1 VSKDRTRT
9 PGETI
14 PAFREFTTR
23 KPLAS
28 LLAVTRYVLFSPR
41 RFFGWLPPDGEL
53 RPPVL
58 YFLICWPVGS
68 VLEVLSTAP
77 FLEEPTS
84 VVLLIALLSQLPI
97 LFFVCLLIQHTL
109 LFFLAEDEQYG
120 MGTTLR
126 VSCYAAGAIAL
137 IAWIPLVDLLVVPHL
152 AYVLITGLKKA
163 HNVSIS
169 RALLPSL
176 LLAGLFC
183 VPVASGIIFEY
194 RTVQEVTQE
203 PPLSYAYFP
212 PPETSADLPPGVTGA
227 VALLDSSENQEKV
240 AKLRDASY
248 ADEAPSYAGGAMVGI
263 LTADQEGQPRGV
275 SGYAHGS
282 PGGSASEQTLRVDA
296 EHPGKEIQG
305 TYYISY
311 QAEEHRV
318 TTPGDSHTKPSHM
331 LEFHQFFNFGP
342 GSYTL
347 NLRQVG
353 KEPKKI
359 AVTTYSGPVSATGQ
373 ATFHV
378 PYRVARPGNKLRLK
392 IRPGLPLDELRLEI
406 DRDGDG
412 TYEESWMPEV
422 TVVGKRVH
430 DWEPPVTTAN
440 VEKVPSM
447 NDQLM
452 LSLETEDH
460 SDSEK
465 VPPSGVGITYYWIND
480 SGPRI
485 YLKPVPVEQGN
496 HISYWSIDRN
506 GNLEWRR
513 LGDVMKEPKSD

>member
-1 VSKDRTRT
+1 VSKGRTER

-14 PAFREFTTR
+14 PSFTEFTTR

-28 LLAVTRYVLFSPR
+28 LLTVTRYVLFLPR

-58 YFLICWPVGS
+58 YFLICWLVGS
-68 VLEVLSTAP
+68 VLEVLSSAP
-77 FLEEPTS
+77 FLEEPAS
-84 VVLLIALLSQLPI
+84 LVLLIFLLALLPV
-97 LFFVCLLIQHTL
+97 LFFVFLPMQHTL
-109 LFFLAEDEQYG
+109 LFFLAEDEQHG

-126 VSCYAAGAIAL
+126 ISCYAAGAIAL
-137 IAWIPLVDLLVVPHL
+137 IAWIPLIDLLVIPHL
-152 AYVLITGLKKA
+152 AYVLVYGLKKGHGVPVA
-163 HNVSIS
+163 
-169 RALLPSL
+169 RALLPGL

-212 PPETSADLPPGVTGA
+212 PPERSADLPPGVTGV

-248 ADEAPSYAGGAMVGI
+248 ADKAPSYAGGAMVGI
-263 LTADQEGQPRGV
+263 LTADQEGQPKGV

-282 PGGSASEQTLRVDA
+282 PGGSASEETLRVDA
-296 EHPGKEIQG
+296 EHPGKDLQG
-305 TYYISY
+305 TYHISY
-311 QAEEHRV
+311 QAEEYRV
-318 TTPGDSHTKPSHM
+318 TTPGDSHTKPSHL
-331 LEFHQFFNFGP
+331 LEFHQLFNFGP

-353 KEPKKI
+353 KEPKLI
-359 AVTTYSGPVSATGQ
+359 HVTTYAGPVSATGQ

-378 PYRVARPGNKLRLK
+378 PYRVARPGNRLRLK

-485 YLKPVPVEQGN
+485 YLKPVPVEQGD